1 MSEKHLTKKDLW
13 SVLWHQMA
21 IRGANNYERQQNAGF
36 VQAMIPVIDRVY
48 DTDEEKKAAYER
60 HLEYFLTQDMVTA
73 IPIGIAAAMEES
85 HANNPHMD
93 PSSINAVKTALMGP
107 LAGLGDSLLNGTA
120 RPILASIG
128 ISFIE
133 AGLGLIAGQISNRYG
148 SGGEKIRFGIKN
160 LTDQI
165 FLLDETFRV
174 AHIEFFDLRGITM
187 DEVPLSEKEVL
198 VWARRLARAMNDGVT
213 YPDHD

>member
-85 HANNPHMD
+85 HANNPHLD

-128 ISFIE
+128 I
-133 AGLGLIAGQISNRYG
+133 
-148 SGGEKIRFGIKN
+148 
-160 LTDQI
+160 
-165 FLLDETFRV
+165 
-174 AHIEFFDLRGITM
+174 
-187 DEVPLSEKEVL
+187 
-198 VWARRLARAMNDGVT
+198 
-213 YPDHD
+213 